1 VVQDLG
7 MFQETRR
14 HILDILKKHPEM
26 TVDELVEVLHQSNE
40 KKVTAATIRHHL
52 DILQENGLVEAPQ
65 VRRRESPGRPQY
77 VYRLTDKGLDF
88 FPSNYAGLA
97 SSLLEQMRNHL
108 PRPEINVILEGVADQ
123 MSAQAG
129 IPKDL
134 PIEERLDY
142 VVGYLTAMG
151 YEANWE
157 ADISGKGYIL
167 STSNCPFE
175 KVAQS
180 HDDVCSIDMHLIAN
194 LLGVVP
200 RRLGRIAEGNQ
211 SCNYFIH
218 NLDIVVAH

>member
-1 VVQDLG
+1 

-14 HILDILKKHPEM
+14 HILDILKKNTEM
-26 TVDELVEVLHQSNE
+26 TVDEIVALLHQSNE

-52 DILQENGLVEAPQ
+52 DILQENGLVEAPE

-77 VYRLTDKGLDF
+77 VYRLTEKGQDF

-97 SSLLEQMRNHL
+97 SSLLDQIKSRL
-108 PRPEINVILEGVADQ
+108 SRPEINVILEGVADQ
-123 MSAQAG
+123 MSAEAG

-134 PIEERLDY
+134 PIEDRLDY
-142 VVGYLTAMG
+142 VVGYLTGIG
-151 YEANWE
+151 YEANWR
-157 ADISGKGYIL
+157 ADSSGKGYIL

-175 KVAQS
+175 KVADS
-180 HDDVCSIDMHLIAN
+180 HDEVCNIDMHLVAN

-200 RRLGRIAEGNQ
+200 RRLGRIAEGEK

-218 NLDIVVAH
+218 NIDVMAVK